1 MDSEPNHRTKRTR
14 RRQKWG
20 FTFIGGTPEK
30 LGEDGNR
37 DKLARPVAENQLMSE
52 QLFPLSSTQIGDRVV
67 LAQIL
72 SGQNMAHHL
81 RKMGLTLGSEVQ
93 VISKT
98 RSGSVIIC
106 IQDEQIGLGSGM
118 ANQVMVTLV
127 AED

>member
-1 MDSEPNHRTKRTR
+1 MDSEPNHRKKKLKNY
-14 RRQKWG
+14 QKWG

-30 LGEDGNR
+30 LVGEERNQVKSPPESPQN
-37 DKLARPVAENQLMSE
+37 KLMRK

-72 SGQNMAHHL
+72 SGQNMEHQL
-81 RKMGLTLGSEVQ
+81 RQMGLTLGSEVQ

-98 RSGSVIIC
+98 TSGSVIIC
-106 IQDEQIGLGSGM
+106 IQDEQVGLGAGM

-127 AED
+127 A